1 MTGRRPE
8 NPPSITDERCHK
20 YHSHFCRDKN
30 VFVAT
35 KMCFV
40 YRDRNVFVATNIV
53 VVATKVVFVACF
65 CRDETSRL

>member
-1 MTGRRPE
+1 MTGGRLG
-8 NPPSITDERCHK
+8 NLPSITGERCHK
-20 YHSHFCRDKN
+20 CHFCRDKN

-40 YRDRNVFVATNIV
+40 YRDRNGFVATNIV

-65 CRDETSRL
+65 CRDKTSTL